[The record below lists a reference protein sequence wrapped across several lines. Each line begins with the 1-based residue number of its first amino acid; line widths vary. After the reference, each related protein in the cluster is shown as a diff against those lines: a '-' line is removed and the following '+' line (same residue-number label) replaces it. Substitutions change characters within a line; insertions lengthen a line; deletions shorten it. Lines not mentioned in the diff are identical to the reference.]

1 MRADAYV
8 ACMPLL
14 ATLGLWS
21 LALGAV
27 SGWLVAASID
37 QPDLLRRAGVKHPG
51 RIRQT
56 HLDWI
61 MMGLILLV
69 VDVAVDDI
77 PGWIT
82 ALIAFGTIVNPLLF
96 IPLAFDAT
104 ASDRLLYRVVTVVS
118 FAALSIGLTA
128 LAIHATAG

>member
-1 MRADAYV
+1 MS
-8 ACMPLL
+8 LL

-27 SGWLVAASID
+27 SGWLVAASVD
-37 QPDLLRRAGVKHPG
+37 RPQLLRALRVRHPG
-51 RIRQT
+51 RVRQM

-69 VDVAVDDI
+69 VDVAVADI

-82 ALIAFGTIVNPLLF
+82 ALIAFGTVVNPLLF
-96 IPLAFDAT
+96 APLAFDAQ
-104 ASDRLLYRVVTVVS
+104 ASSRPLYRAVTVVS
-118 FAALSIGLTA
+118 FASLSVGLPA
-128 LAIHATAG
+128 LAVHATLL

>member
-1 MRADAYV
+1 MS
-8 ACMPLL
+8 LL

-37 QPDLLRRAGVKHPG
+37 RPELVRRAGVKHSG

-61 MMGLILLV
+61 MMGVILLA

-82 ALIAFGTIVNPLLF
+82 ALIAFGTVVNPLLF

-104 ASDRLLYRVVTVVS
+104 ASDRLPYRAVTLVS
-118 FAALSIGLTA
+118 FASLSVGLTA